1 MGRGW
6 NVADVWEAVAD
17 RFPEAPA
24 LLRAGRTTTWSAFER
39 RAEGV
44 GAALADA
51 GLTDQ
56 SKVAQLLYN
65 GPEYLESFFAAVK
78 QAAVPVNVN
87 YRYTGDE
94 LRSLLDDADAEA
106 VVFHS
111 SLTATCDAVRR
122 QLPAIRLWLQVDDGG
137 EPCPQWAV
145 PYEQAAGSAGDR
157 RRDPSRRS
165 GDNLILLY
173 TGGTTGQPKGVMW
186 PQDTLFRMLEELNG
200 RPVASSADPQAY
212 AAAIDQPGPRVL
224 PAAPLMHGTAMWFAI
239 PALNRGGCVVTMAHH
254 GFDPAALLDTVVA
267 DQVKGL
273 CIVGDAFA
281 RPIVRALEDHPGRW
295 DLSGLRVVFS
305 SGASFSPSTKA
316 ALLAHAGRAVIVDSL
331 GSSESGGLARTHTTA
346 ADIPSVDITAGATT
360 AGETTAGETT
370 AGATTAG
377 KPDSGSGTD
386 SAARPTP
393 PGTGGS
399 FRVGGNTRVI
409 DEHNQDVEPGSG
421 RRGRLAISGHIPVGY
436 YGDPIKTAETFVTID
451 GVVHV
456 VAGDWAEV
464 EADGTIRLLGRGSTC
479 INTGGEKVFP
489 DEVEVAIKRLP
500 AVRDAV
506 VVGIP
511 DSRFGEAVAA
521 VVEPEPGAT
530 VDLATVADEVRRTL
544 APYKAPRHLVLVPSI
559 GRAANGKAD
568 YRHLQ
573 ALAAAAAS

>member
-1 MGRGW
+1 MGHGW
-6 NVADVWEAVAD
+6 NFADVWEAVAD

-24 LLRAGRTTTWSAFER
+24 LRIAGRSIAWSAFER

-44 GAALADA
+44 AAALAEA

-65 GPEYLESFFAAVK
+65 SPEYLESFFAAVK

-137 EPCPQWAV
+137 EPCPRWAV
-145 PYEQAAGSAGDR
+145 PYEQAAGSADAR
-157 RRDPSRRS
+157 HRHPSRRS
-165 GDNLILLY
+165 GDNLVLLY

-186 PQDTLFRMLEELNG
+186 PQDTLFRMLEELNR

-212 AAAIDQPGPRVL
+212 AAAIDRPGPRVL
-224 PAAPLMHGTAMWFAI
+224 PAAPLMHGTAMWFAL
-239 PALNRGGCVVTMAHH
+239 PALSRGGCVVTMAHH

-316 ALLAHAGRAVIVDSL
+316 ALLANSSRAVIVDSL

-346 ADIPSVDITAGATT
+346 ADITSTDITAGT
-360 AGETTAGETT
+360 
-370 AGATTAG
+370 
-377 KPDSGSGTD
+377 PDSGSGTD
-386 SAARPTP
+386 HCSSGRPTRLDAA
-393 PGTGGS
+393 GS
-399 FRVGGNTRVI
+399 FLVGANTRVI
-409 DEHNQDVEPGSG
+409 DENNRDVEPGSG
-421 RRGRLAISGHIPVGY
+421 RRGRLAVSGHIPVGY

-511 DSRFGEAVAA
+511 DSRFGETVAA